1 MDVGIRRST
10 LLLFANMA
18 MDLLAMLL
26 VSRDMFESANR
37 ERVTVVLNNNPA
49 QVRPQPAAPP
59 GTSAVLS
66 QRPWTPAASA
76 RRRRLRAPGC
86 G

>member
-37 ERVTVVLNNNPA
+37 ERVTVVLNNNHA